1 MKRHPILDF
10 GFWILDWLP
19 NDRTEL
25 EIRQNFLINPFSKG
39 GLKPLFFGQISLSAI
54 ALSILLLGCAA
65 SVPAQ
70 VGGETLVGKQPSPS
84 PVVSSS
90 PTNAGQML
98 PISAQ
103 TEIKGQRI
111 LLEVARTSQQ
121 QQMGL
126 MYRTSLAANRGMLF
140 SFDPPRPVSFWM
152 KNTKIPLDMIFL
164 GEGKVKAIAAN
175 VPPCTADP
183 CPSYGPQNTI
193 IIDQVIELRAGR
205 AAELGL
211 KAGDRVSIKFLNG
224 NTTPATH
231 PSS

>member
-1 MKRHPILDF
+1 MKCQIGLS
-10 GFWILDWLP
+10 GIVLSLWLM
-19 NDRTEL
+19 
-25 EIRQNFLINPFSKG
+25 
-39 GLKPLFFGQISLSAI
+39 
-54 ALSILLLGCAA
+54 GCAS
-65 SVPAQ
+65 SVPAEQ
-70 VGGETLVGKQPSPS
+70 GNEVLLGKQPLAS

-103 TEIKGQRI
+103 AEIKGQRI
-111 LLEVARTSQQ
+111 LLEVAQTHQQ

-126 MYRTSLAANRGMLF
+126 MYRTSLAGNRGMLF
-140 SFDPPRPVSFWM
+140 PFDPPQPVSFWM

-164 GEGKVKAIAAN
+164 REGRVKSIAAN

-183 CPSYGPQNTI
+183 CPSYGPKNTI

-211 KAGDRVSIKFLNG
+211 KVGDRINITFLNG
-224 NTTPATH
+224 NTPPTVRPT
-231 PSS
+231 S